1 MQMEG
6 CEAWRSM
13 CDKAPEGLGQLCG
26 ASEEATCSG
35 VMQMYFHTGMDVSIS
50 ISISIYLYIYIYL
63 YLSIYPYLYRLERL
77 CALQEL
83 GAVHTGALCRRV
95 SIYHDPRGRSQ
106 LPQSRARAP

>member
-35 VMQMYFHTGMDVSIS
+35 VMQMYFHTGI
-50 ISISIYLYIYIYL
+50 YIYIYL